1 MNALTRLLCLGRLAM
16 RYTADFWISNFVI
29 AGKVLSRRPDIHPG
43 IVMIPTRVESPAEI
57 LAMSNLISF
66 TPGTLLLPA
75 EPGKYLEVHALDDR
89 GPVAASITENLE
101 EPLLQITRGEIHHEA
116 RHDD

>member
-1 MNALTRLLCLGRLAM
+1 MNMIPRLMRLLRLAV

-43 IVMIPTRVESPAEI
+43 TITIPTRVESPAEI

-66 TPGTLLLPA
+66 TPGTLLLNVEA
-75 EPGKYLEVHALDDR
+75 GESLEVHTLDDR
-89 GPVAASITENLE
+89 GPVGESITRNLE
-101 EPLLQITRGEIHHEA
+101 EPLLHITRRDA
-116 RHDD
+116 RHD

>member
-1 MNALTRLLCLGRLAM
+1 MNMIPRLMRLFRLAV

-43 IVMIPTRVESPAEI
+43 TITIPTQVESPAEI

-66 TPGTLLLPA
+66 TPGTLLLNVEA
-75 EPGKYLEVHALDDR
+75 GESLEVHTLDDR
-89 GPVAASITENLE
+89 GPVGESITRNLE
-101 EPLLQITRGEIHHEA
+101 EPLLHITRRDA
-116 RHDD
+116 RHD